1 MSVTG
6 GSFLSNW
13 WFSIGE
19 YVPLLPGLWRGG
31 RPWECWG
38 SPFVR
43 LHGYFNFASQ
53 ESVLSISSPPG
64 PLLWFLYW
72 VLSLTAFISLQNKP
86 VICCRIKTARAA
98 RLGAYSACVCMLGG
112 RLGGSSSDF
121 ICILHFYLFL
131 VQTFNKSFHSG
142 LSYGTLEV
150 HATISGS
157 FDDRWPGPATGVSCP
172 LLLSQYCS
180 VLSSEPDHGSP
191 FLPLRSPL
199 PLPLLFASSHHA
211 FYLFMLVPAR
221 SPLLL
226 TSFITTTLVSIR
238 LKRYFIR
245 TFSRQ
250 HF

>member
-157 FDDRWPGPATGVSCP
+157 FEDRWPGPATGVSCP

-191 FLPLRSPL
+191 FLPLFSSSL
-199 PLPLLFASSHHA
+199 AAAICLISSCLLFVYVSSCKK
-211 FYLFMLVPAR
+211 
-221 SPLLL
+221 S
-226 TSFITTTLVSIR
+226 TSANILHYQDSCLHKAQTILHQNF
-238 LKRYFIR
+238 F
-245 TFSRQ
+245 
-250 HF
+250 